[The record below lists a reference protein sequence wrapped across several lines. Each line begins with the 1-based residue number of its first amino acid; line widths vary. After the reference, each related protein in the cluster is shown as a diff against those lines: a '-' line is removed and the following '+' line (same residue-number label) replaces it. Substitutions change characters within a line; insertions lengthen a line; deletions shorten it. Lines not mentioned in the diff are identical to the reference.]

1 VTDRNVES
9 VRAKLLARS
18 QLGIS
23 KYGCTTETLGR
34 LEGLI
39 HAQEEAMDLCIYLE
53 QEIALEVALVA
64 AECVEYE
71 VTPEGRKALE
81 GK

>member
-1 VTDRNVES
+1 MIDKNVES

-18 QLGIS
+18 IVGIA

-39 HAQEEAMDLCIYLE
+39 HAQQEAMDLCIYLE
-53 QEIALEVALVA
+53 QEIALESAGYELTEAGRALL
-64 AECVEYE
+64 AERK
-71 VTPEGRKALE
+71 EGV
-81 GK
+81 